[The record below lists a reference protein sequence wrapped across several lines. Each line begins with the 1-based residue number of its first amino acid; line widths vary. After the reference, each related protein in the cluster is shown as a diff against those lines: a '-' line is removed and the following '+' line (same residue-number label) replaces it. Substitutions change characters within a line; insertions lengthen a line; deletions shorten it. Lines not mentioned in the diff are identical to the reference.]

1 MNQRHP
7 ALSFEIL
14 SVVNCPLSV
23 ERPPLSSLSTGNWQI
38 ANLEGEISCL
48 KLLKV

>member
-7 ALSFEIL
+7 ALSFKML
-14 SVVNCPLSV
+14 SEVSCPLSV
-23 ERPPLSSLSTGNWQI
+23 ERPPLSSLNAGNWQI
-38 ANLEGEISCL
+38 VNLEGEIPCL